1 MDFET
6 LEALSVT
13 RDGHVATVSLK
24 GPGKGNAM
32 GLDLWREMPGVFDAL
47 SADDDV
53 RVIVL
58 RGEGKNM
65 TYGLDLMGVAPVM
78 MGLLQDA
85 ASAKSRMK
93 LHDLVLEWQES
104 FDAIERC
111 AKPVIA
117 AVHGYCIGGGVNMIA
132 ACDMR
137 VASADAVLSL
147 REVKLAITPD
157 LGALQRLPA
166 LIGQG
171 MTRRLAFTGE
181 NITAQ
186 RALEIGLVDELFESQ
201 EELFAKAAELATE
214 IANNSPLVV
223 QGIKRVLNHSL
234 DHQSAEGR
242 RYVATWNAA
251 FLPSQ
256 DLMEAFTAFM
266 ERRDPVFKGE

>member
-1 MDFET
+1 MDFKT

-13 RDGHVATVSLK
+13 RDGHVATVSLR

-32 GLDLWREMPGVFDAL
+32 GLDFWREMPGVFDAL

-58 RGEGKNM
+58 RGQGKNM

-111 AKPVIA
+111 SKPVIA

-137 VASADAVLSL
+137 IASSDAVLSL

-166 LIGQG
+166 IIGQG
-171 MTRRLAFTGE
+171 MTRRLAYTGE

-186 RALEIGLVDELFESQ
+186 RALEIGLVDEVFESQ
-201 EELFAKAAELATE
+201 EELFEEASALATE

-223 QGIKRVLNHSL
+223 QGIKSVLNHTL
-234 DHQSAEGR
+234 DHQAAEGR